1 MAKRTPTAGSDEQ
14 LKPEKLAP
22 EGDLTGFDAAGSTED
37 LDRLR
42 DILFGQQAR
51 SSAQRFAAL
60 ENHITSVRRDL
71 EQRMGANADSAATQ
85 LTDARAALEERLDE
99 LTASLDQLAVSVRQL
114 RHETAQN
121 DERLR
126 QELLGLISALDD
138 RKAARQTLGEMLI
151 EMGQRLQN
159 G

>member
-14 LKPEKLAP
+14 LKPEVLAP
-22 EGDLTGFDAAGSTED
+22 ESDLNGLDAASTTAD

-42 DILFGQQAR
+42 DILFGQQSR
-51 SSAQRFAAL
+51 SNAQRFAAL
-60 ENHITSVRRDL
+60 ENHITAVRRDL

-99 LTASLDQLAVSVRQL
+99 LTASLDQLAVNVRQL
-114 RHETAQN
+114 RADTAQN

-126 QELLGLISALDD
+126 QELLGLLAALDD
-138 RKAARQTLGEMLI
+138 RKAARQTLGDMLI

>member
-14 LKPEKLAP
+14 LKPDALAP
-22 EGDLTGFDAAGSTED
+22 ESDLNGLEAVGTSAD

-42 DILFGQQAR
+42 DILFGQQSR
-51 SSAQRFAAL
+51 SNAQRFAAL
-60 ENHITSVRRDL
+60 ENHITAMRRDL
-71 EQRMGANADSAATQ
+71 EQRMGSNADAAATQ
-85 LTDARAALEERLDE
+85 LTEARAALEERLDE
-99 LTASLDQLAVSVRQL
+99 LTASLDQLAVNVRQL
-114 RHETAQN
+114 RADTAQS

-126 QELLGLISALDD
+126 QELLGQIAALDD

>member
-1 MAKRTPTAGSDEQ
+1 MAKRTPTTGGDEQ
-14 LKPEKLAP
+14 LKPEVLAP
-22 EGDLTGFDAAGSTED
+22 EGDLTGFDAAGTSAD

-42 DILFGQQAR
+42 DILFGQQSR
-51 SSAQRFAAL
+51 SNAQRFAAL
-60 ENHITSVRRDL
+60 ENHITTVRRDI
-71 EQRMGANADSAATQ
+71 EQRMGANADAATTQ
-85 LTDARAALEERLDE
+85 LTEARAALEERLDE
-99 LTASLDQLAVSVRQL
+99 LTVSLDQLAVSVRQL
-114 RHETAQN
+114 RNETAQN

-126 QELLGLISALDD
+126 QELLGLITALDD

>member
-1 MAKRTPTAGSDEQ
+1 MAKRTSNAGSEEH
-14 LKPEKLAP
+14 LKPEKP
-22 EGDLTGFDAAGSTED
+22 NPDGDLGGVEAAGSTED

-51 SSAQRFAAL
+51 SNAQRFAAL
-60 ENHITSVRRDL
+60 ENHITAVRRDL
-71 EQRMGANADSAATQ
+71 EQRMGANADVAATQ

-99 LTASLDQLAVSVRQL
+99 LTTSLDQLAVNVRQL
-114 RHETAQN
+114 RADTAQN

-126 QELLGLISALDD
+126 QELLGLIAALDE
-138 RKAARQTLGEMLI
+138 RKAARQALGELLI